1 MQDRINIEQLE
12 PASYQPMFALEKY
25 LAATDIEPILK
36 ELIKLKASIINK
48 CAFCIQMHSEIAREL
63 GESEQRI
70 YALPAWQ
77 ESVLFNETERAV
89 LALTEEITLVS
100 VQGVSDET
108 YNLCLELLGKNVLAQ
123 CIMAIVTINAWNRI
137 ALATKMSH

>member
-1 MQDRINIEQLE
+1 MQNRINIEQLE
-12 PASYQPMFALEKY
+12 PASYQAMLALEKY
-25 LAATDIEPILK
+25 LATTDIEPKLK

-48 CAFCIQMHSEIAREL
+48 CAFCIQMHSEIARKS

-77 ESVLFNETERAV
+77 ESALFNETERAV
-89 LALTEEITLVS
+89 LVLTEEITRVS
-100 VQGVSDET
+100 AQGVSDKT
-108 YNLCLELLGKNVLAQ
+108 YNKCLELLGENGLAQ